1 MNITCETIYNTYKS
15 LHCEIEL
22 LLSIS
27 CDCTTFLTADSLLY
41 EPCAPTQN
49 LHRAPHSPAPRPLEP
64 FLVIPPVRARARPW
78 LCARAA
84 VLHSVRFGP
93 SLVRPFSCFAVPSR
107 QRLQVTGEP
116 NVSLCPPSPATD
128 EAEPTIDP
136 HSQSQACEHTRAVG
150 KLLLGVEERVTL
162 VMVYYTASW
171 LWKARGIPNHF
182 QNVDSFYP

>member
-64 FLVIPPVRARARPW
+64 FLVIPPVRARAAMVVR
-78 LCARAA
+78 ARGCPA
-84 VLHSVRFGP
+84 LSSVRSLPRP
-93 SLVRPFSCFAVPSR
+93 SV
-107 QRLQVTGEP
+107 
-116 NVSLCPPSPATD
+116 
-128 EAEPTIDP
+128 
-136 HSQSQACEHTRAVG
+136 
-150 KLLLGVEERVTL
+150 LLLCC
-162 VMVYYTASW
+162 
-171 LWKARGIPNHF
+171 P
-182 QNVDSFYP
+182 